1 MFAGAK
7 KKIDA
12 GPVPDNEDV
21 FEVRLSC
28 DPTDYH
34 LTFRFV

>member
-21 FEVRLSC
+21 FEVRLCC
-28 DPTDYH
+28 DPTSYH
-34 LTFRFV
+34 LTSRSI